1 MPNWLS
7 PLLIAV
13 VTAVL
18 TTTVASLTV
27 VPRLEARNRRI
38 QAGHQAREGFG
49 IAILTVLVTGSL
61 LSNLTIPQ
69 DATAPVRDSLEREGA
84 RWRQQLDKATEELAD
99 STAPLSFVFVL
110 RDDCLCEF
118 LRLGGLLT
126 RIRHQVH
133 QLLGDPVGDPS
144 FRIGHREHG
153 HSQLDV
159 LSHNGPEEFP
169 HYVGEEHLVEV
180 TQDVPGQATARGAGA
195 HHVIQLRMPVPNVTY
210 RSREPS
216 AHRSVCQRAAV
227 ATDFRDQWGDEYVL
241 GLRTLFGQC
250 GQSSSEPLTGRARR
264 VVEPER

>member
-27 VPRLEARNRRI
+27 VPRLEARNRGI

-110 RDDCLCEF
+110 RDVAIRFAFTSRMVWISERDEADKLKA
-118 LRLGGLLT
+118 LLELAGAAQNLYFT
-126 RIRHQVH
+126 AWWRRPKRVRS
-133 QLLGDPVGDPS
+133 L
-144 FRIGHREHG
+144 
-153 HSQLDV
+153 
-159 LSHNGPEEFP
+159 N
-169 HYVGEEHLVEV
+169 HLVRVMDALQEDRPLPA
-180 TQDVPGQATARGAGA
+180 QPSSSGSAGA
-195 HHVIQLRMPVPNVTY
+195 PDVGTSCAAGI
-210 RSREPS
+210 SGS
-216 AHRSVCQRAAV
+216 ASGSPR
-227 ATDFRDQWGDEYVL
+227 
-241 GLRTLFGQC
+241 
-250 GQSSSEPLTGRARR
+250 
-264 VVEPER
+264 